1 MSYTT
6 FEKSPASVLD
16 YSFDWSEW
24 LQAGQII
31 ETSSWSSDTGLTID
45 SDAKTTTKATAFISG
60 GVEGNS
66 YFVSNTVVT
75 NDGLTAKRSFI
86 IKVVFR

>member
-1 MSYTT
+1 MSYTE

-16 YSFDWSEW
+16 YSFDWSQW
-24 LQAGQII
+24 LESGQTIS
-31 ETSSWSSDTGLTID
+31 TSSWAADDGLTID
-45 SDAKTTTKATAFISG
+45 SDTKSNTKTTAIVSG

-75 NDGLTAKRSFI
+75 NDGLTVKRSFI
-86 IKVVFR
+86 IKSVFR

>member
-24 LQAGQII
+24 LEAGQTIA
-31 ETSSWSSDTGLTID
+31 TSSWSYDPGLTIE
-45 SDAKTTTKATAFISG
+45 SDTNTTTKATAFISG
-60 GVEGNS
+60 GTEGNS

-75 NDGLTAKRSFI
+75 NDGLTVKRSFI

>member
-1 MSYTT
+1 MSYTE
-6 FEKSPASVLD
+6 FQKSPASVLD
-16 YSFDWSEW
+16 YSFDWSQW
-24 LQAGQII
+24 LESGQTVA
-31 ETSSWSSDTGLTID
+31 TSSWSADTGLTID
-45 SDAKTTTKATAFISG
+45 SDTQSNTKTTAIVSG

-75 NDGLTAKRSFI
+75 NDGLTVKRSFI